1 MSRILPERANL
12 EFLSK
17 QSMAQVILGF
27 DPPLEARERDFG
39 QTPLDWTIYG
49 SINGWYAERGDYAGV
64 AELLLA
70 AGAKAP
76 LTPKVKGSEAVL
88 TVLRRHTSL
97 APGKSDGA
105 DE

>member
-1 MSRILPERANL
+1 
-12 EFLSK
+12 
-17 QSMAQVILGF
+17 VILGF

-49 SINGWYAERGDYAGV
+49 SVNGWYAESGDYAGV

-76 LTPKVKGSEAVL
+76 LAPKVKGSEAVL
-88 TVLRRHTSL
+88 AVLRRHGTV
-97 APGKSDGA
+97 
-105 DE
+105 